1 MSDNKFRKALAR
13 PEVDPAQLAK
23 FVGNS
28 SDQVDVPTPAGTGQ
42 EEPSYGYVSLPEQE
56 QGGKLTDSVLFRCT
70 PAVLAELDFVFKH
83 CTAKSR
89 QKMLESIILPQINEL
104 AKKIRGSGS
113 NGE

>member
-1 MSDNKFRKALAR
+1 MSENKFRKAIDR
-13 PEVDPAQLAK
+13 PPVDPAKLAQ
-23 FVGNS
+23 FVGSS
-28 SDQVDVPTPAGTGQ
+28 SDQGEVSAPAGAAQ
-42 EEPSYGYVSLPEQE
+42 EEPSFGYVSLPEQE

-104 AKKIRGSGS
+104 ARKIREI
-113 NGE
+113 N